1 MKKKLNNFYILSL
14 FKSSSII
21 KKYNGAVKYLYSH
34 MLFEGDFFMPWIKVS
49 IEVKRQ
55 LEYLSEKT
63 GLSEYDLANT
73 YLSNALKDKVKESK
87 KGMNPEEL
95 EKILDH
101 DLPEG
106 DWVSK
111 RLIGLADFDGVTDAV
126 ELKKNSYKRG
136 K

>member
-1 MKKKLNNFYILSL
+1 
-14 FKSSSII
+14 
-21 KKYNGAVKYLYSH
+21 
-34 MLFEGDFFMPWIKVS
+34 MPWINVS
-49 IEVKRQ
+49 IDVKRQ

-73 YLSNALKDKVKESK
+73 YLSNALKEKVKENR
-87 KGMNPEEL
+87 KGLTPEEL

-111 RLIGLADFDGVTDAV
+111 RLIGLADFNHITDAV
-126 ELKKNSYKRG
+126 ELKKNSYKRSR
-136 K
+136 